1 MNALQLFFE
10 LGLSHVLD
18 FEGYDH
24 VLFLIVMVAAF
35 SLHDW
40 KQVLGLVTCFTIGHT
55 VSLVL
60 SSYEIVQF
68 DSAIIEFLI
77 PVTILITAAFNILK
91 FTSSNNQKKTWLL
104 YVTTLFF
111 GLIHGFGF
119 STYFK
124 MMSSSQDKL
133 VPLLGFALGIELA
146 QIIIV
151 CSVLILGFVA
161 LRMIN
166 VSRRDWVMVL
176 SSIVVGVVLPILKDT
191 WPY

>member
-10 LGLSHVLD
+10 LGLNHVLD

-24 VLFLIVMVAAF
+24 ILFLIVMVAAF

-91 FTSSNNQKKTWLL
+91 FTSSNNQKKSWLL
-104 YVTTLFF
+104 YVTTLLF

-124 MMSSSQDKL
+124 MMASSQDKL
-133 VPLLGFALGIELA
+133 VPLVGFALGIELA

-161 LRMIN
+161 LRILN
-166 VSRRDWVMVL
+166 VSLRDWVMVL

-191 WPY
+191 WPF